1 MIAPT
6 RYSANIDI
14 GRQQRLSAA
23 IGRDREAI
31 STQHRIARPS
41 DDTAGTARLSALARR
56 ETQSTAWAANAERAR
71 GIAASADSAL
81 GSAQTVV
88 DRAIETLSAAIS
100 ATASPQGRA
109 VAADVLDSLAAE
121 LDELRASTDSDGSP
135 LFPAQTPLSIPIS
148 ETLNVQATLSASD
161 AFAVALPSGSN
172 DIAAILRAAA
182 TSLRDGS
189 STALAAARTSF
200 DDLATARDHLASTRG
215 TIGIAAARIDATIDR
230 LSDQQLAIDEER
242 EGIDG
247 VDLAATIARIQSNQL
262 TLEAAQ
268 GLFARLNRA
277 TLFDLLG

>member
-23 IGRDREAI
+23 ISRDREAI
-31 STQHRIARPS
+31 STQRRIARPS
-41 DDTAGTARLSALARR
+41 DDAAGTARLSALARR

-71 GIAASADSAL
+71 GIAAQADSAL
-81 GSAQTVV
+81 GTAQTVV

-100 ATASPQGRA
+100 DTTSPQGRA
-109 VAADVLDSLAAE
+109 VAAYLLDSLAVE
-121 LDELRASTDSDGSP
+121 LDDLRAATDSDGSP
-135 LFPAQTPLSIPIS
+135 LFPAQSPLAIPIS
-148 ETLNVQATLSASD
+148 ETLTIQATLSAST
-161 AFAVALPSGSN
+161 AFAVDLTPGPT

-182 TSLRDGS
+182 TALRDGTP
-189 STALAAARTSF
+189 TALTAARSSF

-215 TIGIAAARIDATIDR
+215 TLGITAARIDATIDR
-230 LSDQQLAIDEER
+230 LSDQQLTIGEER
-242 EGIDG
+242 EAIDG

>member
-6 RYSANIDI
+6 RYSATIDI
-14 GRQQRLSAA
+14 GRQQRLSVA
-23 IGRDREAI
+23 IARDREQI
-31 STQHRIARPS
+31 STQHRISRPS
-41 DDTAGTARLSALARR
+41 DDAAGTARLSALARR
-56 ETQSTAWAANAERAR
+56 QTQSTAWAANAERAR
-71 GIAASADSAL
+71 SIAASADSAL

-100 ATASPQGRA
+100 DTASPHGRT
-109 VAADVLDSLAAE
+109 VAADLLNSLAAE

-135 LFPAQTPLSIPIS
+135 LFPTQTPLSIPIS
-148 ETLNVQATLSASD
+148 ETLNVQATLPASD
-161 AFAVALPSGSN
+161 AFTVGLTSGPT
-172 DIAAILRAAA
+172 DIAATLRAAA

-189 STALAAARTSF
+189 PTALAAARTSF
-200 DDLATARDHLASTRG
+200 DDLATVRDHLASMRG
-215 TIGIAAARIDATIDR
+215 TLGIVAARIDATIYR
-230 LSDQQLAIDEER
+230 LSDQQLTIDEER
-242 EGIDG
+242 ESIDG